1 MRVTDMHIS
10 ELKSPLTDPAYDAA
24 LGDFAARHVTCRGI
38 DGAVQAYHA
47 VRNMPYFSGPD
58 RTPLAALRAG
68 RGACTAK
75 HLVLRDLLRRLG
87 FDADVA
93 LVDCD
98 FALGVPAHASMPDA
112 LRAVAGQGGVR
123 DMHCWV
129 QLVAADPLLLDATWP
144 DALGRFGF
152 PVNSGWT
159 GAGDTRPAV
168 EGGVVRA
175 ICEDVLHRKPELLA
189 ELSDQQT
196 TRRQTFLRN
205 LSAWLVD
212 IPGDEGGNRP

>member
-1 MRVTDMHIS
+1 MPLAGMPIS
-10 ELKSPLTDPAYDAA
+10 DLPPPVADPVYVASLDA
-24 LGDFAARHVTCRGI
+24 FAARHVTRRGLN
-38 DGAVQAYHA
+38 GAVQAYHA

-58 RTPLAALRAG
+58 RTPLAALQTG
-68 RGACTAK
+68 QGACTAK
-75 HLVLRDLLRRLG
+75 HLLLRDLLLRLA

-98 FALGVPAHASMPDA
+98 FARGVPAHASMPDA

-129 QLVAADPLLLDATWP
+129 RLRAAEPLLLDATWP

-152 PVNSGWT
+152 PVNTGWT

-168 EGGVVRA
+168 EGGVVRGVSA
-175 ICEDVLHRKPELLA
+175 DVLQRKQELLA
-189 ELSDQQT
+189 ELSDQET
-196 TRRQTFLRN
+196 VRRQTFLRN
-205 LSAWLVD
+205 LSVWLANIEV
-212 IPGDEGGNRP
+212 DEGGNRT